1 MMSDLVPTGRETMSE
16 ENKAIGQRFFEE
28 QDRLRGGP
36 ADQLCASSYT
46 IHIAG
51 MGPMDLEG
59 HKQFASMFYAAFPDL
74 QHVIEDTVAEG
85 DKEVVS
91 FALEGTHKGDF
102 MGIPATGKEVRVSAI
117 AILQIA
123 DGKVARIDAIF
134 DQAGMMQQLG
144 AVPAAV
150 AG

>member
-1 MMSDLVPTGRETMSE
+1 MSQDSR
-16 ENKAIGQRFFEE
+16 AIGQRFFEE

-36 ADQLCASSYT
+36 ADQLCASTYT

-74 QHVIEDTVAEG
+74 RHVIEDTVAEG
-85 DKEVVS
+85 DKAVVS
-91 FALEGTHKGDF
+91 FTLEGTHKGDF
-102 MGIPATGKEVRVSAI
+102 MGIPATGKKVRVSAI
-117 AILQIA
+117 VIFQIA
-123 DGKVARIDAIF
+123 DGKVTQVFGIF

-144 AVPAAV
+144 AVPAVV

>member
-1 MMSDLVPTGRETMSE
+1 MSQDSR
-16 ENKAIGQRFFEE
+16 AIGQRFFEE

-36 ADQLCASSYT
+36 ADQLCASTYT
-46 IHIAG
+46 FPIAG

-74 QHVIEDTVAEG
+74 RHVIEDTVAEG
-85 DKEVVS
+85 DKAVVS
-91 FALEGTHKGDF
+91 FTLEGTHKGDF

-117 AILQIA
+117 AIFQIA
-123 DGKVARIDAIF
+123 DGKVTQVFGIF

-150 AG
+150 SG